1 MYLSNHVC
9 CIICRKECSV
19 KGIHTHYMRA
29 HTNTKKFNS
38 TPPTHVKCSCV
49 ICKKEISTCNINA
62 HYKSMH
68 TPKPQKQ
75 CPKCNTM
82 HSKPGPFCSRSCSNS
97 RTHTAES
104 RAKISK
110 KLTGRFSGTAGR
122 KRLATSIAKGVNT
135 RRANGSYKKNNKKNK
150 KFSNKVG
157 PYCAVYHNKCTVC
170 NKVSL
175 EKSFRKYCSEHS
187 SLLTNKRAIYKFR
200 FNVYDYPDL
209 FDLKLLSEVGFYAP
223 RGKAGKWNPT
233 GLSRDHRVSVDE
245 AIRNNYDPYYITH
258 PLNCELM
265 PHLENNSKNT
275 ASSIT
280 YTQLITLVD
289 AYDKMYSVRRA

>member
-1 MYLSNHVC
+1 
-9 CIICRKECSV
+9 
-19 KGIHTHYMRA
+19 MRA
-29 HTNTKKFNS
+29 HTDTKKFNS
-38 TPPTHVKCSCV
+38 TPPSQVKCSCF
-49 ICKKEISTCNINA
+49 ICKQEILTCNLNA
-62 HYKSMH
+62 HHKSVH

-75 CPKCNTM
+75 CPKCSTM
-82 HSKPGPFCSRSCSNS
+82 HSKPGKFCSHSCSNS
-97 RTHTAES
+97 RPHTDES
-104 RAKISK
+104 KAKTSE
-110 KLTGRFSGTAGR
+110 KLAGR
-122 KRLATSIAKGVNT
+122 KMSSTSIAKMVST
-135 RRANGSYKKNNKKNK
+135 RKANGSYKLSDDHKEKLRIANTKKHK
-150 KFSNKVG
+150 KFPNKVG
-157 PYCAVYHNKCTVC
+157 PYCTVYHNKCAVC
-170 NKVSL
+170 SKVSL

-187 SLLTNKRAIYKFR
+187 SLLTNKRAVYKFR

-209 FDLKLLSEVGFYAP
+209 FDLNLLSEVGFYAP
-223 RGKAGKWNPT
+223 RGKAGKWNPN

-289 AYDKMYSVRRA
+289 AYDKL